1 VKQTERAR
9 VPADQRLALQTNASG
24 NRVAIMPVAAKDIV
38 GWEGVD
44 THKLFELNVRGELR
58 RNPVSRQLD
67 AAIRR
72 EHDHSDFL
80 ASHNG
85 MTVTCDR
92 FDDSDTKHV
101 VVHRPSIVNGA
112 QSTMAFLRADGDGLL
127 TDELRVFVKLVE
139 VEGRPTFANSVSAR
153 SNTQNA
159 VNPRNLVAN
168 TGPQRRLLKEF
179 AEGFPGIYYETKPD
193 AHKTV
198 ELKRHNARVI
208 GNDDAAQLLCTVYVQ
223 EPWLAVKRNS
233 LFEADQYP
241 RIFGE
246 AVHAE
251 HVVLVD
257 ELAMIVNEAK
267 ERVPERYRKSW
278 KLTKIVLLY
287 LLSQVLRAD
296 EELKAILADPADALA
311 DRDRLREQIKRP
323 LGAALLTLK
332 KRKDKHDRENQEDD
346 FRVAFKNTDELRALR
361 DQAREEY
368 LTLIEAANLSL

>member
-1 VKQTERAR
+1 M
-9 VPADQRLALQTNASG
+9 G
-24 NRVAIMPVAAKDIV
+24 
-38 GWEGVD
+38 GVD
-44 THKLFELNVRGELR
+44 AHKLFELNVRGELR

-67 AAIRR
+67 AVIRR

-112 QSTMAFLRADGDGLL
+112 HSTMAFLRADGDGLL

-139 VEGRPTFANSVSAR
+139 VEGRPTFANSVSAC

-168 TGPQRRLLKEF
+168 TGPQRRLLKDF

-208 GNDDAAQLLCTVYVQ
+208 GNDDAAQLLFTVYVQ
-223 EPWLAVKRNS
+223 QPWLAVKRNS

-241 RIFGE
+241 QDLRRSRPRRTRGPSRR
-246 AVHAE
+246 ACDDRQRGQGTRGRSVT
-251 HVVLVD
+251 
-257 ELAMIVNEAK
+257 
-267 ERVPERYRKSW
+267 ERAGSSRKSFSSTCS
-278 KLTKIVLLY
+278 TKF
-287 LLSQVLRAD
+287 S
-296 EELKAILADPADALA
+296 
-311 DRDRLREQIKRP
+311 
-323 LGAALLTLK
+323 
-332 KRKDKHDRENQEDD
+332 
-346 FRVAFKNTDELRALR
+346 
-361 DQAREEY
+361 AR
-368 LTLIEAANLSL
+368 TRN